1 MPMLSRELIADS
13 IEIMITAHAFDAMV
27 LLTNCDKITPGMLM
41 AAARLNIPSLILSGG
56 PMDTGCHQG
65 KRVCY
70 TDLMEAEGKVERGQM
85 TEQELAEFEEVA
97 VSGPGACA
105 MMGTANTM
113 NMLTEALGMTL
124 TDNALTP
131 ATSGARVALAR
142 RAGRK
147 IMELHAR
154 NILPRDILTPA
165 AFRNALAVDM
175 AVGGSTNTCLHL
187 PAIASEAGLELGLP
201 DFSRAAAEVPHL
213 VLLKPAGCH
222 FPLDFYNAGG
232 VAGLMTELLEHGL
245 IQPDCRT
252 ATGRTMGENLSGRRV
267 LDSDVI
273 RPVKNPLSPTGGL
286 AVLHGSLAPEGAV
299 VKKAAVAPEMLT
311 HAGPARVFEREEEA
325 LAAIFGGKIL
335 PGDVVVI
342 RYEGPKGGP
351 GMREQ
356 LLPTSAIIGMKLGKS
371 VALVTDGR
379 FSGATQGAC
388 VGHVTPEA
396 YLGGPIALVRR
407 GTSSVSTS
415 RPGRSSWTS
424 RRTSWPSV
432 RKSGSSRSTPRCR
445 RARCSSAT
453 AAWSGRPRAARSW
466 SETTSRVQGIRPTG
480 HPAFHPLTAGSLE
493 PSLRFPAPAFHRAC
507 QDLRAPCVSAR
518 LRRRLCFS
526 ATWPI
531 VIEGRSSIR
540 RDHGRISD
548 RTTRGAVAGAP
559 APEEPAAVRT
569 PNAAGVGRGLR
580 GLPCDAL
587 TDTSRPISGASAIR
601 PATAA
606 ASAPAARGKGSS
618 RFSRTS

>member
-1 MPMLSRELIADS
+1 MAHSDSPRGPLRSSVMTKGVDRATHRSLLYSMGWRSEHLDKPLVAVVNSFNELMPGHVHLNGLCQAIKLGIAEAGGTPLEFPTIAVCDGLATGHKGMRMPMPSRELIADS

-70 TDLMEAEGKVERGQM
+70 NDLMEAEGKVERGLM

-97 VSGPGACA
+97 VWGPGACA

-113 NMLTEALGMTL
+113 NILAEALGMTL

-311 HAGPARVFEREEEA
+311 HAGPARVFEQEEEA

-356 LLPTSAIIGMKLGKS
+356 LLPTSAIIGMNLGKS

-396 YLGGPIALVRR
+396 YLGGPIALVREGDLIR
-407 GTSSVSTS
+407 IDIPAGTIELDV
-415 RPGRSSWTS
+415 PADVLAE
-424 RRTSWPSV
+424 RRKEWKLPEH
-432 RKSGSSRSTPRCR
+432 
-445 RARCSSAT
+445 T
-453 AAWSGRPRAARSW
+453 ALPKG
-466 SETTSRVQGIRPTG
+466 T
-480 HPAFHPLTAGSLE
+480 LLE
-493 PSLRFPAPAFHRAC
+493 RY
-507 QDLRAPCVSAR
+507 
-518 LRRRLCFS
+518 RRLVGP
-526 ATWPI
+526 A
-531 VIEGRSSIR
+531 
-540 RDHGRISD
+540 
-548 RTTRGAVAGAP
+548 TRGAIL
-559 APEEPAAVRT
+559 E
-569 PNAAGVGRGLR
+569 
-580 GLPCDAL
+580 
-587 TDTSRPISGASAIR
+587 
-601 PATAA
+601 
-606 ASAPAARGKGSS
+606 
-618 RFSRTS
+618 